1 MIIVDIGSG
10 SLQESIKRHVTK
22 AINNKKTVLKEE
34 RIIKSIL
41 SKIRK
46 VGK

>member
-1 MIIVDIGSG
+1 M
-10 SLQESIKRHVTK
+10 SLEESIKRHVTK
-22 AINNKKTVLKEE
+22 TINNKKTVLKEE